1 MNTFS
6 PLQYFI
12 TLSVIC
18 GDAPPVNVSGHPSC
32 CSEHF
37 LVHPRVCCVPRVLCE
52 RIPREVNAD
61 CRHQRIYG
69 LLRERA
75 HLYCTSEP
83 PNMPCRLR
91 DRRYAAGKD
100 AKRTKRRHCATPMPH
115 DTVHPEPKGASH
127 TSLTPHLDHIS
138 VGDPM
143 RHRYLTLPTITGI
156 G

>member
-6 PLQYFI
+6 PLQYFL

-37 LVHPRVCCVPRVLCE
+37 PVHSRVCCVPRVLCE

-83 PNMPCRLR
+83 PTTPCRLR
-91 DRRYAAGKD
+91 DRRYPAGKD
-100 AKRTKRRHCATPMPH
+100 AKRTKRRHCATQNVALLCQS
-115 DTVHPEPKGASH
+115 TTPKHNVQHIVSH
-127 TSLTPHLDHIS
+127 MLALTPGPCN
-138 VGDPM
+138 VEK
-143 RHRYLTLPTITGI
+143 
-156 G
+156 

>member
-83 PNMPCRLR
+83 PNTPCRLR

-100 AKRTKRRHCATPMPH
+100 AKRTKRRQLVDDDEIARERSQHQPSVTQSSDAGCL
-115 DTVHPEPKGASH
+115 VWKGN
-127 TSLTPHLDHIS
+127 
-138 VGDPM
+138 
-143 RHRYLTLPTITGI
+143 
-156 G
+156 